1 MHLIYQLHH
10 LKSKLFIFLS
20 SFFFC
25 TSITAQQYYFDDYG
39 VKEGLSQSSVYNIS
53 QDKNAVL
60 WLGTG
65 AGLSSFDGK
74 EFVNFSVDEGLAE
87 GSVKATISDSL
98 GNIWAGHAGGGVS
111 LIQNKKA
118 KILFNF
124 KADITSFAFAKDG
137 SLWLGTY
144 KEGAIQILNPY
155 DYHSDSLQ
163 IRQYKGQDGLSDI
176 VFQVVALKNGTI
188 CFVTD
193 VGVKQYIPSKKEFSN
208 LVIKDMP
215 AYFQITCMLE
225 QRNGDLW
232 LGTYNG
238 GLYHQSASGEF
249 KIYDFMRDGI
259 ASNWISALT
268 EDNKGN
274 VWIGTWGGGIS
285 LIDTYK
291 KVITIN
297 SDNGLPDAYIRC
309 FTTDREG
316 NLLIGTKEA
325 GLLVFKGF
333 MFSSYGISQGLPN
346 MQTKAITQDKDN
358 HFWVGTGNGIAVFK
372 KENNQ
377 LELIQQY
384 GEQNGLFFPDIR
396 FIKKDKQQNI
406 WLGTWGGGVMQ
417 FNPYNKRFESNY
429 RINSYMSQL
438 NITALEVDKTNNL
451 WVGTSDGLVYYE
463 INKGLVD
470 RLTQVNG
477 LAGNEISCLFVDNNN
492 VVWVGS
498 REKGLSKIIGNQIS
512 IVELEK
518 QHLTINSMAQDKEG
532 NLWIGTEGKGVVVFD
547 GKKIIKEITTSDH
560 LLSNYISYII
570 VDDENNLWIGSNKGL
585 NKIDQTT
592 HAIYSYNDKMG
603 YKGNESKSNACYKDK
618 AGDLWLG
625 TIEGLIH
632 LNKKFDAHNDLE
644 PKVFINDLM
653 INFEN
658 RKLEDNLTLN
668 YKEKAIAFYYK
679 GICLTHPEAVN
690 YKYMLEGLDE
700 DWRPVTK
707 QTFVTY
713 SPLPPGNYT
722 FKVIASNNNGVWS
735 TVPATFS
742 FVITPP
748 FWQQWW
754 FYLIAGLL
762 TFYLVYQ
769 FASIRERRQRA
780 INKAL
785 EIKVKERTEEVVQ
798 KSKEIELKN
807 RDIIDSIN
815 YAKRIQYA
823 ILPSKD
829 EFEKTLKNT
838 YVLFHPKD
846 IVSGD
851 FYWNYALSKPDNK
864 EEKLFFAAADCTGH
878 GVPGAFMSIVG
889 YNLLD
894 KIVGEYKVT
903 QPAEILNHLN
913 KGVSATL
920 RQNAEHHQDVK
931 DGMDIS
937 LCSYQASTH
946 TLEFAGAF
954 NPLYIVSENEIIE
967 SNGEVLTPS
976 IIHENGLKLY
986 EVKADRFPIGNINN
1000 EARKFTNHSF
1010 TLKKGDMVYLFSDG
1024 YADQF
1029 GGPNNKKFRY
1039 KQFKE
1044 LLLSV
1049 YHLPIEEQK
1058 KKLIT
1063 VFEDWRGNNEQ
1074 VDDIIIIGSK
1084 VGA

>member
-1 MHLIYQLHH
+1 MLSTKIPLHK
-10 LKSKLFIFLS
+10 LLVLLFIIINGLFLCS
-20 SFFFC
+20 SLL
-25 TSITAQQYYFDDYG
+25 AQQYHFDDYG
-39 VKEGLSQSSVYNIS
+39 VKDGLAQSSVYAVS
-53 QDKNAVL
+53 QDNNAVL

-74 EFVNFSVDEGLAE
+74 EFVNYTSDDGLAE
-87 GSVKATISDSL
+87 GGVKALITDTL
-98 GNIWAGHAGGGVS
+98 GNVWTGHSGGGIS
-111 LIQNKKA
+111 LVQHNKA

-144 KEGAIQILNPY
+144 KEGAIQIINPY
-155 DYHSDSLQ
+155 EYHSDSLQ

-176 VFQVVALKNGTI
+176 VFQVVALANGNM

-193 VGVKQYIPSKKEFSN
+193 VGVKQYVATKKEFSYLKIN
-208 LVIKDMP
+208 DMP
-215 AYFQITCMLE
+215 AYFQITCLLE
-225 QRNGDLW
+225 QANGDLW
-232 LGTYNG
+232 LGSYNG

-259 ASNWISALT
+259 ASNWISALA
-268 EDNKGN
+268 EDNDGN
-274 VWIGTWGGGIS
+274 IWAGTWGGGIS
-285 LIDTYK
+285 LIDKNK
-291 KVITIN
+291 KVTTIN
-297 SDNGLPDAYIRC
+297 NNNGLPDTYIRC

-333 MFSSYGISQGLPN
+333 MFSSYGVNQGLLN
-346 MQTKAITQDKDN
+346 SQTKAIIQDRNKQY
-358 HFWVGTGNGIAVFK
+358 WVGTGNGIAVFK
-372 KENNQ
+372 KENQQ
-377 LELIQQY
+377 LHLVQQFN
-384 GEQNGLFFPDIR
+384 EKNGLFFPDIR

-406 WLGTWGGGVMQ
+406 WLGSWGGGVMQ
-417 FNPYNKRFESNY
+417 FNVNNKRFETNF
-429 RINSYMSQL
+429 RINANMSQL
-438 NITALEVDKTNNL
+438 NITALDIDQSNNL

-463 INKGLVD
+463 IDNGLVD
-470 RLTQVNG
+470 RLTQING
-477 LAGNEISCLFVDNNN
+477 LSGNEISSIFVDNNN
-492 VVWVGS
+492 IVWVGA
-498 REKGLSKIIGNQIS
+498 REKGLSKIIGDQIS
-512 IVELEK
+512 IVEIDK
-518 QHLTINSMAQDKEG
+518 HFTVNCMAQDNDG
-532 NLWIGTEGKGVVVFD
+532 NLWIGTEGKGVFVFD
-547 GKKIIKEITTSDH
+547 GKNIIKEITTADN

-570 VDDENNLWIGSNKGL
+570 ADDENNLWIGSNKGL
-585 NKIDQTT
+585 NKIEQTNNT
-592 HAIYSYNDKMG
+592 IFSYTDKMG
-603 YKGNESKSNACYKDK
+603 YKGNESKANASYKDEN
-618 AGDLWLG
+618 GDLWLG

-632 LNKKFDAHNDLE
+632 LNKQYDVHNNLE
-644 PKVFINDLM
+644 PKVFINKLM
-653 INFEN
+653 VNFEE
-658 RKLEDNLTLN
+658 RTLENTLSLN
-668 YKEKAIAFYYK
+668 YKEKAVAFYYK

-690 YKYMLEGLDE
+690 YKYMLEGLDD
-700 DWRPVTK
+700 DWRPITK

-713 SPLPPGNYT
+713 SPLPPGKYT
-722 FKVIASNNNGVWS
+722 FKVIASNNNGVW
-735 TVPATFS
+735 TATPATFS
-742 FVITPP
+742 FEITPP

-754 FYLIAGLL
+754 FYIIAGLL
-762 TFYLVYQ
+762 TIYLVYQ
-769 FASIRERRQRA
+769 FASIKEKRQRA
-780 INKAL
+780 INKEL

-807 RDIIDSIN
+807 TDIIDSIN

-829 EFEKTLKNT
+829 EFENTLKDT
-838 YVLFHPKD
+838 FVLFHPKD

-851 FYWNYALSKPDNK
+851 FYWYYALANSNFK

-889 YNLLD
+889 HNLLD

-920 RQNAEHHQDVK
+920 RQNAEQHQEIK
-931 DGMDIS
+931 DGMDIA
-937 LCSYQASTH
+937 LCSYQTSTH
-946 TLEFAGAF
+946 LLEYAGAF
-954 NPLYIVSENEIIE
+954 NPLYIVSKNEVIE

-976 IIHENGLKLY
+976 IIHNNGLKLY
-986 EVKADRFPIGNINN
+986 EVKADRFPIGNINVI
-1000 EARKFTNHSF
+1000 AKKFTNHSF

-1044 LLLSV
+1044 LLLSI
-1049 YHLPIEEQK
+1049 YNLPIEEQK
-1058 KKLIT
+1058 KILIT
-1063 VFEDWRGNNEQ
+1063 TFEEWRGNNEQ

-1084 VGA
+1084 VGE